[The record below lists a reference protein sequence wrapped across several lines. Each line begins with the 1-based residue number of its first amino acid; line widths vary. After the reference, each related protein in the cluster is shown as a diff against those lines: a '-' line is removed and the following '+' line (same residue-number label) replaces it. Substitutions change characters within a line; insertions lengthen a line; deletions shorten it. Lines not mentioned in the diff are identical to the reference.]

1 MLINENREKIL
12 VTSEE
17 IRLTISPLEQFFL
30 AELDNFNDFL
40 YMIEVKT
47 VCNFIPIMAILSV
60 YFAFRI
66 VEIMGMTKSNV
77 AYM

>member
-47 VCNFIPIMAILSV
+47 VCIFIAIMAILSV
-60 YFAFRI
+60 YLAFRI
-66 VEIMGMTKSNV
+66 VEIIGITKRMV
-77 AYM
+77 A